1 MSEFFLYVSCAGDR
15 QISVLAMERDSGE
28 LRTVTSVPV
37 PGIGDPG
44 TSMPLALSPNR
55 SVLYAA
61 VRSPPF
67 PCASFATDGD
77 YGRLTLLGAA
87 PLVDQ
92 MAYIVTDRTGR
103 HMLAASYHGSKISS
117 NPIDSRGLVRSPA
130 TQVIETPPKA
140 HSILPDPT
148 NRFVFA
154 ASLGGDCIL
163 RTAFDAATGM
173 MRVLPPVPVHAGAGP
188 RHLRFSP
195 DGSFLYLINEL
206 DGTINVYRFDSG
218 DGALTEIQS
227 ITLLPPG
234 VAEKVASADIHL
246 TPDGRFL
253 YGSERTTNTLAA
265 FRVDAA
271 TGKLSPIGS
280 TPSEPS
286 PRGFAIDPTGSFLIC
301 AGQTSNR
308 VAVYAIDQDSGA
320 LNRIGAHEV
329 GANPNWIEFL
339 G

>member
-1 MSEFFLYVSCAGDR
+1 MSFFLYVSCAGDR
-15 QISVLAMERDSGE
+15 QIFVLAMERKSGE
-28 LRTVTSVPV
+28 LRTVGTAPV

-44 TSMPLALSPNR
+44 TSMPLALSPDR
-55 SVLYAA
+55 TVLYAA

-67 PCASFATDGD
+67 PCASFATDGEH
-77 YGRLTLLGAA
+77 GRLTLLGAA
-87 PLVDQ
+87 PLADQ

-103 HMLAASYHGSKISS
+103 HLLAASYHGSKISS
-117 NPIDSRGLVRSPA
+117 NSIDGRGIVRSPA

-140 HSILPDPT
+140 HSILPDPA

-163 RTAFDAATGM
+163 RAAFDAASGM
-173 MRVLPPVPVHAGAGP
+173 MRLLPPMPTRAGAGP

-195 DGSFLYLINEL
+195 DGRFLYLINEL
-206 DGTINVYRFDSG
+206 DGTINVYRFDSAS
-218 DGALTEIQS
+218 GALTELQS
-227 ITLLPPG
+227 ITVLPPG
-234 VAEKVASADIHL
+234 VTGQVASADIHL

-271 TGKLSPIGS
+271 SGKLSPIGS
-280 TPSEPS
+280 VPSEAS
-286 PRGFAIDPTGSFLIC
+286 PRGFAIDPTGFFLVC

-308 VAVYAIDQDSGA
+308 VAVYAIDQGSGV
-320 LNRIGAHEV
+320 LKRIGVHDV

-339 G
+339 